1 MTSDG
6 GVLLLRQADR
16 KLGLLAAV
24 AGRLVEG
31 RDRSRIQ
38 HRLVDLLRQRVFG
51 IALAYEDS
59 NDHGTLRRDP
69 AWQTAVERDRVLASP
84 PTLCRFE
91 NRADRASAWAIH
103 EVLVERFIAG
113 FARPPAELILDFEA
127 TDDPRPVGFADI
139 PPGDRAEGPMAG
151 RRAGSATAFAITPAG
166 L

>member
-51 IALAYEDS
+51 IALAYEDL

-91 NRADRASAWAIH
+91 NRADRAS
-103 EVLVERFIAG
+103 
-113 FARPPAELILDFEA
+113 
-127 TDDPRPVGFADI
+127 T
-139 PPGDRAEGPMAG
+139 
-151 RRAGSATAFAITPAG
+151 
-166 L
+166 